1 MVLLLLHDGSHI
13 EIPGCQDVV
22 HKLNFLV
29 FLDQMGASLVCL
41 PVEDIVG
48 YTLKPRIAHLLT
60 DPAAAAGLTRSGRR
74 RRAEPEQA

>member
-1 MVLLLLHDGSHI
+1 MVLLLMHDGSHI

-22 HKLNFLV
+22 HKLDFLV

-48 YTLKPRIAHLLT
+48 YTLKPRIAELLT
-60 DPAAAAGLTRSGRR
+60 DPAAEQKALSTRR
-74 RRAEPEQA
+74 RRVWSHG